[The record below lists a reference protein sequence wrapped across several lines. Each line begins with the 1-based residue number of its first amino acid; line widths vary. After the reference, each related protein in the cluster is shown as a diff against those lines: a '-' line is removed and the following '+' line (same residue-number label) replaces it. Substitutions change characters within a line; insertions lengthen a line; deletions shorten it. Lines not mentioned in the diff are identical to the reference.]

1 MHRIW
6 KGVSTISF
14 DEFFTIRDH
23 QKNTNAE
30 IEVKKYKKAFAK
42 NTFAHRMHKYW
53 NYLSLEIR
61 NKSAGLFK
69 KEIKDLLKNKKRR
82 QDLLNFGLR
91 SPISGAPLG
100 IYE

>member
-14 DEFFTIRDH
+14 DEFFSICDH

-30 IEVKKYKKAFAK
+30 IEVKKY

-82 QDLLNFGLR
+82 QHLLNFGLR
-91 SPISGAPLG
+91 SPISGAMPG
-100 IYE
+100 IYK